1 MQMNL
6 PQSHRRRRDLAKNN
20 KRSALFPFSFSVAA
34 VALWHK
40 YCSVLCLAEFLE
52 TLAVGL
58 MISFDR
64 FVFGRQAQPVGEA
77 VHIGEIAA
85 LQQNFQRALFF
96 EFGYQRRVIVLRQ
109 FSRLAGDFASEGD
122 PRSFAR

>member
-6 PQSHRRRRDLAKNN
+6 PQSHRRRRDLAKNI
-20 KRSALFPFSFSVAA
+20 KRSALCPFSFSVPA

-40 YCSVLCLAEFLE
+40 YCSVLCLAEILE

-77 VHIGEIAA
+77 VHIGETAA
-85 LQQNFQRALFF
+85 LQQNFQRAL
-96 EFGYQRRVIVLRQ
+96 R
-109 FSRLAGDFASEGD
+109 SEEHT
-122 PRSFAR
+122 SEL